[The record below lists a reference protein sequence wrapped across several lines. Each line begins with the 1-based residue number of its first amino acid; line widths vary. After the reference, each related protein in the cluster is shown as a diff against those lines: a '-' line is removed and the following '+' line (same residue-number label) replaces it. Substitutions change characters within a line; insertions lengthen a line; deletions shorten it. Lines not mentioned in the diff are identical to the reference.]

1 MVDLSQLY
9 SNTFL
14 KIIKYKHSLPID
26 SSTPVENNIS
36 ERKSKNKYDETEVR
50 KICQNQKILSDDEIK
65 QIIQGYGFEEL
76 GAVLSKDQAEKIA
89 VEKLYISNELLVI
102 FDALCNICEY
112 TDALYKGMNTM

>member
-1 MVDLSQLY
+1 MTNIDTESTLSLIEREAGKAKTMV
-9 SNTFL
+9 
-14 KIIKYKHSLPID
+14 
-26 SSTPVENNIS
+26 
-36 ERKSKNKYDETEVR
+36 
-50 KICQNQKILSDDEIK
+50 

>member
-1 MVDLSQLY
+1 MTNIDTESTLSLIEREAGKAKTMV
-9 SNTFL
+9 
-14 KIIKYKHSLPID
+14 
-26 SSTPVENNIS
+26 
-36 ERKSKNKYDETEVR
+36 
-50 KICQNQKILSDDEIK
+50 

-112 TDALYKGMNTM
+112 TDALNKRMDNM